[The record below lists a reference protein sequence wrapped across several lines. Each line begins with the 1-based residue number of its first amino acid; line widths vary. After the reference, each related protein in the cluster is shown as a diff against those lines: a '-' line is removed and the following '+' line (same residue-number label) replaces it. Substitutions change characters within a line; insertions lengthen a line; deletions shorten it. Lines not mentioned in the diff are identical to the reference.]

1 MFDSIFRALFKFPAQ
16 VYSQGD
22 VAFGAGPLFWV
33 GLTVAVAAAAATLVS
48 YRRAAATLETLPR
61 LALAA
66 LRLTLIALMVVCLA
80 RPMLVLRAAVPQ
92 RNYVGVVLDDSLSM
106 RTVDMNAES
115 RGAFVDRLFGTEAA
129 PVTKALGARFSVRS
143 FRFGSSLA
151 RAVPDEPGAL
161 AGTETRVAQALLAAR
176 DELAGLPLAG
186 LVLVSDGADTTQE
199 PLTEAL
205 LALRSSGVPVFTVG
219 VGQAQPTKDIQVDRI
234 SPPSRVLKGSSL
246 VVDVVV
252 RHTGFQGVT
261 LPLNVEDEGRII
273 STENITLAA
282 DGDPTTVRVHIT
294 ANDAGPRV
302 LRFRVPAQA
311 GETLEQNNVRE
322 ALVDVRDDRERV
334 LYFEGEPRFEVGYL
348 RRAVADDHNLQIVTL
363 VRTADNK
370 YLRIGVEGA
379 EELAAGF
386 PKTREE
392 LFAYRSIVLGSIE
405 AGAFT
410 GDQLKMLADFVDRR
424 GGGLLTLGGR
434 RAFGEGGYAGTPLA
448 DALPVLFDAQ
458 PERKDTSDVTRLA
471 VRPTR
476 AGALQAVTQIAESEQ
491 ASAARWPT
499 LPELTTV
506 NTLRGIKPGATALLV
521 GTDVDNHEQL
531 VLASHRYGRGKAFAF
546 TPQDSWVW
554 QMHAKIAVEDM
565 THETFWRQLV
575 RALVADVPRQTS
587 VRATPDRAEP
597 GAPVTLQADVQDGSY
612 VEVNDARVI
621 AHVTDADGGVVD
633 VPLQWTGER
642 NGDYRATYTPR
653 AAGVHH
659 VTVDADQG
667 GTSLGTDQAFL
678 RATPSDAEYFDA
690 ALREPLLRRIA
701 EETGGRYYSADEAA
715 KVAEDIQFTG
725 RGVTTVEERDL
736 WDMPAL
742 LLLLLALAF
751 GEWAYRRH
759 KGLA

>member
-1 MFDSIFRALFKFPAQ
+1 MLDSLFRALFKFPAQ
-16 VYSQGD
+16 TFAQGD
-22 VAFGAGPLFWV
+22 VAFGAGSSLWV
-33 GLTVAVAAAAATLVS
+33 GLAVAVAAGLAALLS
-48 YRRAAATLETLPR
+48 YRRHAETVAAGPR

-66 LRLTLIALMVVCLA
+66 LRLVLLALLVLCLA

-92 RNYVGVVLDDSLSM
+92 RNFVGVILDDSLSM
-106 RTVDMNAES
+106 RTADMDGQS
-115 RGAFVDRLFGTEAA
+115 RGTFVEQQFGTEAS
-129 PVTKALGARFSVRS
+129 PVTKALGSRFSVRA
-143 FRFGSSLA
+143 FRFGSTLT
-151 RAVPDEPGAL
+151 RAVPDKSGEL

-205 LALRSSGVPVFTVG
+205 LSLRSSGIPVFTVG
-219 VGQAQPTKDIQVDRI
+219 IGQTQPTRDIQIDRV
-234 SPPSRVLKGSSL
+234 SPPSRVLKGSSI

-252 RHTGFQGVT
+252 RHTGFAGAK
-261 LPLNVEDEGRII
+261 LALNVEDEGRII
-273 STENITLAA
+273 STEDVTLAG
-282 DGDPTTVRVHIT
+282 DGEPTTVRVHFT

-302 LRFRVPAQA
+302 LRFRVPPQE

-322 ALVDVRDDRERV
+322 ALLDVRDDRERI
-334 LYFEGEPRFEVGYL
+334 LYFEGEPRFEVGFL
-348 RRAVADDHNLQIVTL
+348 RRAVADDKNLQVVTL

-370 YLRIGVEGA
+370 YQRIGVEDA

-392 LFAYRSIVLGSIE
+392 LFSYRSVVLGSIE

-448 DALPVLFDAQ
+448 DALPVLFDQQ
-458 PERKDTSDVTRLA
+458 PERKDADVVRVA

-476 AGALQAVTQIAESEQ
+476 AGALQAVTQIAESES

-506 NTLRGIKPGATALLV
+506 NVLGGIKPGATALLV
-521 GTDVDNHEQL
+521 GTDLGGKEQV

-565 THETFWRQLV
+565 THETFWRQLM
-575 RALVADVPRQTS
+575 RALVADVPKQTS
-587 VRATPDRAEP
+587 LRVTPDRAEP
-597 GAPVTLQADVQDGSY
+597 GAAVTLQADVQDGSY
-612 VEVNDARVI
+612 VEINDARVV
-621 AHVTDADGGVVD
+621 AHVTAADGSTSD
-633 VPLQWTGER
+633 VPLQWTGDR
-642 NGDYRATYTPR
+642 NGDYRGTFVPR
-653 AAGVHH
+653 GLGMYE
-659 VTVDADQG
+659 VTVDADQS
-667 GTSLGTDQAFL
+667 GTSLGTDRAYL
-678 RATPSDAEYFDA
+678 RAAPSDAEYFDA
-690 ALREPLLRRIA
+690 ALREPLLQRVA
-701 EETGGRYYSADEAA
+701 EETGGRYYRAADAA
-715 KVAEDIQFTG
+715 KVADDIQYTG

-742 LLLLLALAF
+742 LVLLLAAAF
-751 GEWAYRRH
+751 GEWAFRRH
-759 KGLA
+759 TGLA